1 MKNLIFI
8 ISGIFLM
15 QTCQNDPSSERI
27 KVDEEMLLHNLK
39 VISHDSL
46 QGRFFGTEGNYKTQ
60 QFMANQFDS
69 LGIEPAFPQAYIQ
82 KFQYEF
88 KGEFRQEVYPV
99 SNSEKKLS
107 NVRDTIVTGGN
118 VVAKIQGKSKGVII
132 ITAHLDHLGLRER
145 SIFNGADDNASGTA
159 ALLTIA
165 NYFKDRN
172 PKHTM
177 IFAAVDAEEI
187 GSLGAEYLLDN
198 YPVPLENTVLNINLD
213 MISHND
219 SQELYAAGG
228 YHYPQLKEPLEN
240 LKSHK
245 IHLKLGHDD
254 PNDQVLEDW
263 TFSSDHRIF
272 HNQKIPFIYFGVE
285 DHKDYHK
292 PSDTFENINQKFYVD
307 AVKLIIEAIEKYD
320 TYL

>member
-15 QTCQNDPSSERI
+15 QTCHNDPSSERI

-60 QFMANQFDS
+60 QFMANQCDS
-69 LGIEPAFPQAYIQ
+69 LGIEPAFPQGYIQ
-82 KFQYEF
+82 KFQYEL
-88 KGEFRQEVYPV
+88 KGEFRQEIYPV

-107 NVRDTIVTGGN
+107 NVTDTIVTGGN

-132 ITAHLDHLGLRER
+132 ITAHLDHLGLRKG

-177 IFAAVDAEEI
+177 IFAAVDAE
-187 GSLGAEYLLDN
+187 
-198 YPVPLENTVLNINLD
+198 
-213 MISHND
+213 
-219 SQELYAAGG
+219 
-228 YHYPQLKEPLEN
+228 
-240 LKSHK
+240 
-245 IHLKLGHDD
+245 
-254 PNDQVLEDW
+254 
-263 TFSSDHRIF
+263 
-272 HNQKIPFIYFGVE
+272 
-285 DHKDYHK
+285 
-292 PSDTFENINQKFYVD
+292 
-307 AVKLIIEAIEKYD
+307 
-320 TYL
+320 